1 MASEKAVGALMLIV
15 SILVIIFYFIW
26 IILAPFTMDP
36 TKIFWTWGNL
46 WGIPIPPLYWLIVI
60 PMYLLLLIGG
70 VILAW
75 IGLALVQA
83 PEPTEINIEEIEKEL
98 EELEKEE
105 EGTEEKAEEKKESE
119 EKKEE

>member
-15 SILVIIFYFIW
+15 SILVIVFYFIW
-26 IILAPFTMDP
+26 IILAPFMLNP
-36 TKIFWTWGNL
+36 QSIFWNWGTL

-70 VILAW
+70 IILAW

-98 EELEKEE
+98 EDLEKE
-105 EGTEEKAEEKKESE
+105 EEKAEEKEEEES